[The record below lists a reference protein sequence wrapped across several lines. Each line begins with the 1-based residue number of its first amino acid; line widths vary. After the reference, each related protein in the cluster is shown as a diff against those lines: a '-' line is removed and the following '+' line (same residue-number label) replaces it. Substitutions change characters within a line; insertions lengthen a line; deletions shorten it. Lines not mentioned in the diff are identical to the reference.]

1 MGIVLATG
9 YRHESKPPG
18 EERQSFMR
26 EGRASDRLG
35 KKRGRPSERS
45 FRGLVSDP
53 SFFPKLSESDRS
65 EQEIEESSLID
76 VN

>member
-18 EERQSFMR
+18 EERQSLMR

-35 KKRGRPSERS
+35 KKEV
-45 FRGLVSDP
+45 GL
-53 SFFPKLSESDRS
+53 LSGHLGALLATHH
-65 EQEIEESSLID
+65 SSLSCQSPIEASKR
-76 VN
+76 

>member
-35 KKRGRPSERS
+35 KKKVGRS

>member
-1 MGIVLATG
+1 
-9 YRHESKPPG
+9 
-18 EERQSFMR
+18 MR

-35 KKRGRPSERS
+35 KKEV
-45 FRGLVSDP
+45 GL
-53 SFFPKLSESDRS
+53 LSGHLGTLLATLHSSLSCPESDRS